1 MLDTTELDCKKATLS
16 PVSDYEDAIITET
29 ALRSGM
35 DFIVTRNLKDYEK
48 ALVQARSPADF
59 LQEINGPDEEE

>member
-1 MLDTTELDCKKATLS
+1 MA
-16 PVSDYEDAIITET
+16 ET

-48 ALVQARSPADF
+48 SSVQAWSPVDF
-59 LQEINGPDEEE
+59 LQEIIGSDEEE